1 MTQLR
6 AEYDTASDER
16 RENRNV
22 GQNRGVKW
30 DAPRPDSGE
39 VDGEKCESE
48 GRGHERNDPKAFPDR
63 VGPERQNTHAN
74 SVS

>member
-22 GQNRGVKW
+22 GQNRGV
-30 DAPRPDSGE
+30 SGTRH
-39 VDGEKCESE
+39 DRTPEK
-48 GRGHERNDPKAFPDR
+48 
-63 VGPERQNTHAN
+63 
-74 SVS
+74 